1 MTARATTIDALR
13 IFGFGRFAELEVEL
27 DRGLNLVVGPN
38 EAGKSTLL
46 AFLRSVLFG
55 FDRRQSAQ
63 RFEPRGGF
71 PFGGELTLK
80 TPAGVLVV
88 QRSGGRRRAEGELSV
103 RDDAG
108 TPLPPSAL
116 ALALGGANRELFS
129 QVFAITVDELQDFR
143 ALAAES
149 SVSEALFAAGMQ
161 GAHRLPQAVATLS
174 SQAAALW
181 AERAQKRPLNLA
193 LSALT
198 ETRARLDAAIQRPEA
213 YFEALAER
221 TQLESALA
229 AARAELD
236 GLRARVLRFERLE
249 RAQRPMVAL
258 AGLGE
263 RRLVDDGSPEALP
276 RFESLEARGGA
287 LARSR
292 ATLAAQAEAL
302 VVQLAAQE
310 AASARRGSLAETR
323 AALAGWQAVA
333 TQARGLSA
341 REAQLLE
348 RKRALEARLAR
359 LLGRAEGAGWLG
371 SVDAGA
377 TRVAELQALRDREAR
392 VGQERARAEDAV
404 VGAGADCDRLETER
418 ARVLAQL
425 DPRAPTEASVS
436 AAITALE
443 SFSAAGLKLEQL
455 EARRLAVR
463 ERLALSAEL
472 DGPPRGAPGAAAP
485 ALVLV
490 ALGVV
495 VVAGVLLGR
504 PAVGAALSF
513 AGLVLGGVLVAVML
527 RARAV
532 ASAAAARRARAIAEQ
547 QRGWAAELA
556 VLEGAIAELV
566 LARDVLA
573 QETGLASAEL
583 VSSRMQ
589 ALGRAR
595 HVAEGQLRL
604 GQELDQL
611 DRARAAALQ
620 RKADAGRRLAA
631 ACAELDALRE
641 DVARVASIVGLPTGL
656 FAQQT
661 VDLLVELGRLQDEWS
676 HLHRDT
682 TSFDAD
688 ARQVEVARAQ
698 LVLQATWL
706 GLEPGIDPGI
716 LAEAVAELVASDQ
729 REQEEASQLA
739 VRLEELRAGIAR
751 LDVESSEVAGL
762 LAALLVAVGVP
773 DGEVLRVRAASV
785 LEGRAREQRRRELTL
800 ELGAAS
806 GMEPTEA
813 RRAFEEEGDVQAGL
827 AVARA
832 SVAALEES
840 IAASTTRLGQ
850 LTERTLAME
859 SESLAASLRLDEM
872 TRVAQVGKLAQ
883 EHAELAL
890 ARALLQRAQQ
900 RFEQAH
906 QPRIVKRAQGLFGEL
921 TQGRY
926 LGLSIDVPGQS
937 LSVRDAQGAPWQVE
951 QLSRGTRE
959 LLLLAFRLAVVEDF
973 GEARVRLPVIL
984 DDVLVDL
991 DADRAERLVG
1001 LLAGLSARHQIIAMT
1016 CHRHIRQ
1023 LFEGVEAHIV
1033 SLSQAVQ
1040 LSLLEEQRG

>member
-1 MTARATTIDALR
+1 MSGRATSIDALR
-13 IFGFGRFAELEVEL
+13 IFGFGRFVELEIEL

-55 FDRRQSAQ
+55 FDRRQSPQ

-80 TPAGVLVV
+80 TPAGTLVV

-116 ALALGGANRELFS
+116 SLALGGANRELFS

-161 GAHRLPQAVATLS
+161 GAHQLPQAVATLG

-193 LSALT
+193 LSALA
-198 ETRARLDAAIQRPEA
+198 ETRARLDAAVQRPEA
-213 YFEALAER
+213 YFEALTER
-221 TQLESALA
+221 TQLEGALA

-236 GLRARVLRFERLE
+236 RVRVRVLRLERLE

-292 ATLAAQAEAL
+292 ATLASQTEA
-302 VVQLAAQE
+302 LAAQRAVQE
-310 AASARRGSLAETR
+310 AAAARRGSLAETR
-323 AALAGWQAVA
+323 AALAGWRAVA
-333 TQARGLSA
+333 THARGLPA

-348 RKRALEARLAR
+348 RKRALETRLAR
-359 LLGRAEGAGWLG
+359 LLGRDEGAGWLG

-404 VGAGADCDRLETER
+404 VGAGGDCDRLETER

-425 DPRAPTEASVS
+425 DPTAPTEAAVS
-436 AAITALE
+436 AGIAALE
-443 SFSAAGLKLEQL
+443 SFSTAGLKLEQL

-463 ERLALSAEL
+463 ERLALSAQL
-472 DGPPRGAPGAAAP
+472 DGPPRGTPGALAP

-490 ALGVV
+490 ALGLVV
-495 VVAGVLLGR
+495 AAGVLLGR
-504 PAVGAALSF
+504 PAVGAALSV

-527 RARAV
+527 RARVV
-532 ASAAAARRARAIAEQ
+532 ASAAAARRALAIAEQ
-547 QRGWAAELA
+547 QRGWTAELSALEGAVAELA
-556 VLEGAIAELV
+556 R
-566 LARDVLA
+566 ARDVLA
-573 QETGLASAEL
+573 QEAGLSSAEL

-595 HVAEGQLRL
+595 QVAEGQLRL

-611 DRARAAALQ
+611 DRERAGALQ
-620 RKADAGRRLAA
+620 RKAEAGRRLAA

-641 DVARVASIVGLPTGL
+641 DVGRVASVAGLPTGL

-661 VDLLVELGRLQDEWS
+661 VDLLVELARLQDEWS

-682 TSFDAD
+682 TSFDAE

-698 LVLQATWL
+698 LVHQATWL
-706 GLEPGIDPGI
+706 GLEPGIDVGI
-716 LAEAVAELVASDQ
+716 VAEALAELIARDE
-729 REQEEASQLA
+729 RERDEASQLA
-739 VRLEELRAGIAR
+739 VRLEELGAGIAR
-751 LDVESSEVAGL
+751 LEVEASEVAGL
-762 LAALLVAVGVP
+762 LAALLAAVGVP
-773 DGEVLRVRAASV
+773 DGEVLRVRADAV
-785 LEGRAREQRRRELTL
+785 LDERAREQRRRELTL

-827 AVARA
+827 AAART
-832 SVAALEES
+832 SMAALDEE
-840 IAASTTRLGQ
+840 IAALATRLGQ
-850 LTERTLAME
+850 LAERTGAME
-859 SESLAASLRLDEM
+859 SESLAATLRLDE
-872 TRVAQVGKLAQ
+872 TARVAQVGRLAQ

-890 ARALLQRAQQ
+890 ARALLVRAQQ

-906 QPRIVKRAQGLFGEL
+906 QPRIVKKAQGLFAEL
-921 TQGRY
+921 THGRY
-926 LGLSIDVPGQS
+926 LGLSVDVPGQS
-937 LSVRDAQGAPWQVE
+937 LSVHDAQGAPWKVE

-973 GEARVRLPVIL
+973 GEARVRLPIIL

-991 DADRAERLVG
+991 DADRAERLVAF
-1001 LLAGLSARHQIIAMT
+1001 LSRLSARHQIIAMT

-1023 LFEGVEAHIV
+1023 LFEGVEARVV